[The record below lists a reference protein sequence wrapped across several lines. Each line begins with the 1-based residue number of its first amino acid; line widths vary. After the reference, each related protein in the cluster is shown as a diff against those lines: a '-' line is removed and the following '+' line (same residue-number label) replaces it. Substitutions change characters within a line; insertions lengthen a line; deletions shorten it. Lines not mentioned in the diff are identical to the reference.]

1 MNNHTFFQSS
11 DDKHTEVLKDE
22 SNKPVNWLD
31 KPTKEQVEEFE
42 AKIEKYEQSAK
53 KVRQDL
59 VTLWIEEENNSF
71 GDPVR
76 RLNFLR
82 KNGKTDV
89 WPCYFCS
96 SIGKSFCILK
106 ENI

>member
-42 AKIEKYEQSAK
+42 AKIEKYEQSVK
-53 KVRQDL
+53 KSE
-59 VTLWIEEENNSF
+59 T
-71 GDPVR
+71 
-76 RLNFLR
+76 
-82 KNGKTDV
+82 
-89 WPCYFCS
+89 
-96 SIGKSFCILK
+96 
-106 ENI
+106 